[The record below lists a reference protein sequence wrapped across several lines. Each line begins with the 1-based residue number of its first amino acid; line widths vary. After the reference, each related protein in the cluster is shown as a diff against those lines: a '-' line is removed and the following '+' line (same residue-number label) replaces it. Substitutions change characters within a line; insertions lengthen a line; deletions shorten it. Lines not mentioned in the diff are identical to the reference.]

1 MCLFSLSWCVHTWRR
16 NIKFLDWKILI
27 SNFFLSL
34 FYRFSTSKINPIK
47 GNSRR
52 IVTLEDRNAIDLT
65 KLSRP
70 NGDRSQD
77 VCCNREDSPQK
88 WYHMV
93 GWWRIWIEKKTKITN
108 DLFPKRFVLWNLV
121 IMRFYFPRWFVHYWI
136 QFLQFPSCSPCP
148 VYSSSSSEERPIN
161 RGSVMLEHLQFLFCP
176 RVHWRWIRC
185 LRNMRSPI
193 HTRNSCMVGTSK
205 PHTLWTPV
213 IDTFKYPRW
222 RRRAYGTRLLTL
234 SFAVLPVSVYSFK
247 GKIRKL
253 KHLKVPFPFF
263 LLRAHVTSSSKI
275 WYVLMSHSYIQ
286 TCPDKII

>member
-1 MCLFSLSWCVHTWRR
+1 MKKTICLFSLSWCVHTWRR
-16 NIKFLDWKILI
+16 NIKFLDWEILI

-52 IVTLEDRNAIDLT
+52 IVTLEDRNTIDLT

-148 VYSSSSSEERPIN
+148 VYSSSSSEERPIH
-161 RGSVMLEHLQFLFCP
+161 RVSVMLEHLQFLFCP

-193 HTRNSCMVGTSK
+193 HTLLLGRNKQSSHSLNTRDGYL
-205 PHTLWTPV
+205 TLPARTKV
-213 IDTFKYPRW
+213 KAECL
-222 RRRAYGTRLLTL
+222 RARLLML
-234 SFAVLPVSVYSFK
+234 GYVVLCYF
-247 GKIRKL
+247 RL
-253 KHLKVPFPFF
+253 FF
-263 LLRAHVTSSSKI
+263 
-275 WYVLMSHSYIQ
+275 Q
-286 TCPDKII
+286 